1 MSVAKILTVAS
12 CEFGT
17 AVKSKAFVIGI
28 VMLPIFMGGAIAV
41 EKFSQKHADVS
52 DRRFVVVDGTGVL
65 YDDLARAAEGR
76 NAHLYEP
83 EEGRQSEP
91 KFVPVKAESRP
102 GETPTDY
109 GLRLSD
115 EIKAGSLY
123 AFVEIPADVLVA
135 PGMPRVKYHSNT
147 PTYRDLAQWIERSL
161 NEAVRARVI
170 KEEGLADS
178 LVRRLDRKLDVASLG
193 LVERAVGGGEAKAAE
208 VNPIRTFVVPMVVL
222 FLIFMTVMSAAP
234 PLLSAVL
241 EEKQLRIS
249 EFLVSAVTAFELM
262 AGKLLGAVGVAAL
275 LAALYMGAAIGVA
288 GYYGMIEQLPLGLVP
303 WFFGFLVLA
312 TLIYGSI
319 FISIGA
325 ACTDMK
331 DAQSMMSP
339 AMLLVMAPMFVWMVV
354 LKEPTGSL
362 ATGFTLFPLFTP
374 VLMPLRLSIAPTPPW
389 WQAPASFLA
398 TLALTAFFVFAAGK
412 IFRVGVLMQGKGA
425 SFRDMWRWV
434 RAK

>member
-1 MSVAKILTVAS
+1 MSVSKILVVAGS
-12 CEFGT
+12 EFST

-41 EKFSQKHADVS
+41 EKFSEKHADVS
-52 DRRFVVVDGTGVL
+52 DRKVAIVDRTGALFDVVAEKAARRNAALVDEAGNLTAPRFVPERATPQEGESDA
-65 YDDLARAAEGR
+65 DL
-76 NAHLYEP
+76 
-83 EEGRQSEP
+83 
-91 KFVPVKAESRP
+91 
-102 GETPTDY
+102 
-109 GLRLSD
+109 GLRLSQ
-115 EIKAGSLY
+115 EIKAGRLF
-123 AFVEIPADVLVA
+123 AFVEIPAEALA
-135 PGMPRVKYHSNT
+135 PHGSPRIAYHSDT
-147 PTYRDLAQWIERSL
+147 PTYRDLAQWLERTMTD
-161 NEAVRARVI
+161 AARDRVI
-170 KEEGLADS
+170 KDEGLAPEV
-178 LVRRLDRKLDVASLG
+178 VRRLDRRLDVVSLG
-193 LVERAVGGGEAKAAE
+193 LVERAAAGGAAKAAE

-234 PLLSAVL
+234 QLLNAVL

-249 EFLVSAVTAFELM
+249 EFLVSAVTSFELM
-262 AGKLLGAVGVAAL
+262 AGKLLGSVGVAAL
-275 LAALYMGAAIGVA
+275 LGALYMSA
-288 GYYGMIEQLPLGLVP
+288 GLGIAHYYGMLDQLPFALLP

-374 VLMPLRLSIAPTPPW
+374 ILMPLRLSISPAPPW
-389 WQAPASFLA
+389 WQAPTSFLA
-398 TLALTAFFVFAAGK
+398 TLALTAGFVFAAGR

-425 SFRDMWRWV
+425 SFRDMLRWV